1 MMPKKWFFLIAMSLA
16 FQLDAQQ
23 AVPLH
28 WHLLDQT
35 SDGVPGISLEKTF
48 GTWLKDRPVEPV
60 VVAILDSGVDA
71 EHEDLAQVMWK
82 NPGEIAGNGIDDD
95 KNGYVDD
102 VHGWNFIGGAMGN
115 VQYDTYEA
123 TRLYAGMR
131 YKFAT
136 ADPKKM
142 NGEQKKEYALYTK
155 LKREVEER
163 RESASKNLE
172 QLLQTEKFV
181 IGALDA
187 LTRTLGDSAITE
199 ENINKIEEDGSQELV
214 MGLAIARQIVR
225 EGVQVKSVA
234 ELRALVTKDFEEG
247 KRHFS
252 KEVNYAFNPDYDSR
266 TLVGDRYD
274 DVNERIY
281 GNSDVEGPDASH
293 GTHVA
298 GIVAAI
304 RKNDLGIDGIADCV
318 RIMSVRCV
326 PDGDERDKDIAN
338 AIRYAVDNGASVINM
353 SFGKGYSPNKRI
365 VDEAVR
371 YADKRDVLLVHAAG
385 NSGTDND
392 VVENFPNKKYA
403 KKKFLS
409 CNRAENWIE
418 VGATGFETGSGLVAE
433 FSNIGKKTVDLFAP
447 GVLIYSTKPG
457 NAYSY
462 EQGTSMA
469 SPMVAGVAAVLR
481 AHFPKL
487 TAVQVR
493 EILNKSVVKPDYA
506 VSHPAVKKE
515 VALSELSMTGGLLN
529 AQRAFELAQTTK
541 GKKKIKSKP
550 QKRS

>member
-1 MMPKKWFFLIAMSLA
+1 MPTKWSFLIAGCFA
-16 FQLDAQQ
+16 FQLAAQQ
-23 AVPLH
+23 AVPLN

-35 SDGVPGISLEKTF
+35 TDGLPGISLEKTVANF
-48 GTWLKDRPVEPV
+48 LKDRSVDPV

-71 EHEDLAQVMWK
+71 EHEDLAGVMWK

-95 KNGYVDD
+95 ENGYVDD
-102 VHGWNFIGGAMGN
+102 VHGWNFIGGPRGN

-142 NGEQKKEYALYTK
+142 NREQKKEYALYTK
-155 LKREVEER
+155 LKKEVEER

-181 IGALDA
+181 TGALDA
-187 LTRTLGDSAITE
+187 LSRTLGDRAITE
-199 ENINKIEEDGSQELV
+199 ENINAIEEDGTQELV

-225 EGVQVKSVA
+225 EGVQVKNVA

-247 KRHFS
+247 KKHFS

-274 DVNERIY
+274 DVSERFY

-298 GIVAAI
+298 GIVAAM
-304 RKNDLGIDGIADCV
+304 RQNDLGIDGIAGCV

-353 SFGKGYSPNKRI
+353 SFGKGHSPNKRI

-392 VVENFPNKKYA
+392 VLENFPNKQYA

-418 VGATGFETGSGLVAE
+418 VGATGFETGTGLVAE

-457 NAYSY
+457 NTYSY

-469 SPMVAGVAAVLR
+469 SPMVAGVAAILR

-487 TAVQVR
+487 TAAQVR
-493 EILNKSVVKPDYA
+493 EILNQSVVKPEHV

-515 VALSELSMTGGLLN
+515 VSLSEMCITGGLLN
-529 AQRAFELAQTTK
+529 AHRAFELAQTTK
-541 GKKKIKSKP
+541 GKKKIKAKP
-550 QKRS
+550 EKRT